1 MNQNSTSAVGP
12 EASGSKTAALASA
25 SGRSYVFLITYLVA
39 LSAFGS
45 FVNDMY
51 IPTLPEMTRFFGCS
65 TSTVQLGL
73 TSGMIGLGVGQIL
86 MGPLSD
92 RYGHKTILFVSM
104 AIFIIGAI
112 VAPLVGLGDIQR
124 SSAIVFGAM
133 AVLILICGYGTRRIA
148 PDLK

>member
-1 MNQNSTSAVGP
+1 MNQNSTTAVGRN
-12 EASGSKTAALASA
+12 AAGSKPAELAAAG
-25 SGRSYVFLITYLVA
+25 GRSYGFLIAYLVA

-65 TSTVQLGL
+65 ASTVQLGL
-73 TSGMIGLGVGQIL
+73 TFGMIGLG
-86 MGPLSD
+86 
-92 RYGHKTILFVSM
+92 
-104 AIFIIGAI
+104 
-112 VAPLVGLGDIQR
+112 DICR

-148 PDLK
+148 PDLTSTPQTK